1 MTSLHARLVV
11 VHWTGKQTMTDS
23 ITISPDDSYNKTL
36 IENVHPANWVN
47 PEPAD
52 RYNLV
57 VIGAGTAGLISAAGA
72 AALGAKVA
80 LIERHLM
87 GGDCLNVGCVPSKG
101 VIRASRALFDARNGA
116 AFGVNPGDGIDF
128 NFSATM
134 QRMRRLRSE
143 ISHHDSAVRYRDELG
158 VDVFIG
164 QGSFVSP
171 DCVVV
176 GDKRLFFERA
186 AICTGARAAAPPIPG
201 LTAAGYLTNET
212 VFSLTELPS
221 RLAVIGAGPIGCEL
235 AQAFARFGSQVTLIE
250 LGPHILGR
258 EDADAAG
265 ILHAVFMREGIQL
278 QLDVK
283 IVGVEI
289 VAEGK
294 KLRLERAGQS
304 YEVIVDEILVGIGRA
319 PNIEGLALEK
329 AGIAHDKAGVT
340 VNDRLQTSN
349 PHVYAAGDI
358 CSPYKFTHTADA
370 LARILIANALFMGR
384 QKASSLIIP
393 WCTYTDP
400 EIAHVGMYERN
411 ATDKGI
417 PVTTLTVP
425 LNEIDRAVLDGE
437 TVGFARVHLRKGTDR
452 ILGATIVARHAGEM
466 INEFSLAITSGLGL
480 SAIGRTIHPYP
491 TQGEIIKRL
500 ADTHNRTR
508 LTPMVKKLL
517 AGWLKWQRG

>member
-1 MTSLHARLVV
+1 MTE
-11 VHWTGKQTMTDS
+11 T
-23 ITISPDDSYNKTL
+23 INISPDDAYNKTL
-36 IENVHPANWVN
+36 IENVHPDNWVN
-47 PEPAD
+47 PEPAG

-101 VIRASRALFDARNGA
+101 VIRASRALFEARNGA

-128 NFSATM
+128 NFSTTM
-134 QRMRRLRSE
+134 ERMRRLRSE
-143 ISHHDSAVRYRDELG
+143 ISHHDSALRYRDELG

-164 QGSFVSP
+164 QGNFVAS
-171 DCVVV
+171 DCVEVD
-176 GDKRLFFERA
+176 DKQLFFQRA

-201 LTAAGYLTNET
+201 LAAAGYLTNET
-212 VFSLTELPS
+212 VFSLTKLPS

-235 AQAFARFGSQVTLIE
+235 AQAFARFGSRVTLIE
-250 LGPHILGR
+250 LAPRILAR
-258 EDADAAG
+258 EDSDAAE
-265 ILHAVFMREGIQL
+265 ILHAAFVREGIQL
-278 QLDVK
+278 QLEVK
-283 IVGVEI
+283 VVGVEM
-289 VAEGK
+289 VADGK
-294 KLRLERAGQS
+294 KIRLERAGQS
-304 YEVIVDEILVGIGRA
+304 YEVVVDEILVGIGRA
-319 PNIEGLALEK
+319 PNIEGLGLEK
-329 AGIAHDKAGVT
+329 AGIVHDKAGVT

-349 PHVYAAGDI
+349 SRVYAAGDI
-358 CSPYKFTHTADA
+358 CFPYKFTHTADA

-400 EIAHVGMYERN
+400 EIAHVGMYERT
-411 ATDKGI
+411 AMEKGI

-425 LNEIDRAVLDGE
+425 LVEIDRAVLDDE
-437 TVGFARVHLRKGTDR
+437 TEGFARVHLRKGTDR

-466 INEFSLAITSGLGL
+466 INECSLAITSGLRL
-480 SAIGRTIHPYP
+480 SAIGKTIHPYP
-491 TQGEIIKRL
+491 TQGEIVKRL
-500 ADTHNRTR
+500 ADTYNRTR
-508 LTPMVKKLL
+508 LTPVVKKLL